1 MYKRELEK
9 QIEKC
14 IPKKEVL
21 IIYGTRQVGKTTL
34 INKIFDSNDKA
45 VILNCEIP
53 AIANILE
60 SKDLDSIKALFSN
73 NTIVALD
80 EAQKIDEIGSILKL
94 IYDELK
100 QYKIIATGSSSFD
113 LANQIG
119 EPLTGRNVKFIMY
132 PLSLQEI
139 SDTNGWL
146 WVLNNLNNLLV
157 FGAYPGIIDLDSDDK
172 KIMLNQLSTDYL
184 YKDILVYEKIKSPS
198 IIRKLLTA
206 LALQVGAQVSVNE
219 LSNLLKITR
228 NIVELYLDLL
238 EKTFII
244 FHLVSYSTNLRN
256 EIKKSKKY
264 FFYDNGVL
272 NALIA
277 NYSPVSARKDIGA
290 LWENFCIS
298 ERIKFN
304 HYNSHFANLYFWR
317 TYDGAEIDL
326 VEEQNGKIKA
336 FEFKW
341 NIKRKA
347 KLPASFAEKYGVE
360 KLNIITPQNAHELIK

>member
-1 MYKRELEK
+1 MYKRALEK
-9 QIEKC
+9 QIEKW

-34 INKIFDSNDKA
+34 INEIFDSNDKA

-73 NTIVALD
+73 NTIVVLD